1 VDAVKD
7 KEQEP
12 PLGDVLEGVMEST
25 SDFRQEVDEIREIVH
40 GIVHDT
46 PFSEKVHTL
55 YDIIEE
61 ISDELKCRRNGQNG
75 SRLQSVE
82 ALRQNIDDLH
92 QEWNSVATTLHAQR
106 ERLEAL
112 LDSFPGAIETS
123 TVRALSLRVSH
134 LEQLVAHLVEESRS
148 SSAAKGSRTQLY
160 VSLAALGTT
169 IVLWGVWIGLGFL
182 S

>member
-1 VDAVKD
+1 MDAVRD
-7 KEQEP
+7 EIPGLLSEE
-12 PLGDVLEGVMEST
+12 VRENT

-61 ISDELKCRRNGQNG
+61 ISDELRCRRNIQSG
-75 SRLQSVE
+75 SRIQSIEV
-82 ALRQNIDDLH
+82 LRQNIDELH

-134 LEQLVAHLVEESRS
+134 LEQLVAQLVEESRAR
-148 SSAAKGSRTQLY
+148 SSARGSRTQLY

-169 IVLWGVWIGLGFL
+169 VVLWGLWIGIGLLG
-182 S
+182 